1 MLEYTNIILVWKI
14 FMKDYEKLSKEHF
27 NRQASI
33 YDEKDTIYYSKYGK
47 ISCNYV
53 SEYLKNIDYNKLL
66 DIGSGTGYLINMLK
80 DKEMAE
86 FYGLDLSE
94 EMINIAKSKNIEN
107 AQFILG
113 SANKL
118 PFDDDAFDIVTCIQ
132 SFHHYP
138 YPNEAMREAY
148 RVLKKGG
155 LYILSDTGVGGIAA
169 WIDNHILFKI
179 MKSGDCHTENKE
191 GISKLMIKNG
201 FKVIDKKQIKG
212 FIYSVVGQK

>member
-1 MLEYTNIILVWKI
+1 MLEYANIILLWKI

-94 EMINIAKSKNIEN
+94 EMIKIAKSKNIEN

>member
-1 MLEYTNIILVWKI
+1 
-14 FMKDYEKLSKEHF
+14 MKDYEKLSKEHF

-66 DIGSGTGYLINMLK
+66 DIGAGTGYLINMLK

-94 EMINIAKSKNIEN
+94 EMIRIAKSKNIEN

>member
-1 MLEYTNIILVWKI
+1 
-14 FMKDYEKLSKEHF
+14 MKDYEKLSKEHF

-66 DIGSGTGYLINMLK
+66 DIGAGTGYLINMLK

-94 EMINIAKSKNIEN
+94 EMIKIAKSKNIEN

>member
-1 MLEYTNIILVWKI
+1 
-14 FMKDYEKLSKEHF
+14 MKDYEKLSKEHF
-27 NRQASI
+27 NKQASI

-94 EMINIAKSKNIEN
+94 EMIKIAKSKNIEN